1 MKHPLWLLLFSL
13 LACGRESEPV
23 SKHDFTQKDFLTIS
37 FPEER
42 EFKLD
47 SIRIT
52 SFAFSPVKA
61 NHLWVSTYT
70 QAIYDLN
77 LETNE
82 WIYLG
87 HQLGRYYDG
96 LKQEDI
102 HTDPFDLDKVWIT
115 RNSGGLLLYNVA
127 SNTQKVFPEVKS
139 TCILTDTANV
149 WIGNVKGLYRYDRK
163 TEQLSVVDAVAEIYV
178 QSLAVHSPGHLN
190 VNGEYVYECG
200 FGQLE
205 KLQDLQSILPLT
217 LPYDNL
223 VASKD
228 KYQYVTIKTKE
239 GSVLS
244 SLPYSIWKTVL
255 FEENAIWIPMNQ
267 LYDGL
272 IRIDVKSQTAVT
284 SQLGYYMAV
293 NNISS
298 DSTYVWLCSQ
308 REAMAIDKQSG
319 KAYFWSLP
327 YQSSRRILYQ
337 DSKNIYLNDIHSV
350 IIIPKSKVFIQ
361 SIPLSKI
368 KEEEALF
375 KHLLDST
382 NILQTRAFRPWYN
395 SYRKIYSTFKESTSP
410 RILSNL
416 QNIRASSANLL
427 PDYYKPFDNS
437 VFLYVDSITEPEIR
451 LPFVN
456 SLIIYAAQK
465 GKMDRAIQLDNQ
477 LKLEFPALDTN
488 DFVER
493 QKIEIRYAYQALEAL
508 KESGLSEDERLWK
521 TGNIYYRLF
530 GYIGRETEASG
541 MVMDYPLSFL
551 ADLLKKYPAS
561 PWADNAAYMM
571 FSHEEGSTHE
581 GGDNDFNLEANE
593 EYKKLILKYPDSEL
607 IPEIYYRIAGLYAD
621 LGYENNERKK
631 YLKLAKE
638 YVDKFYKEYPGHALT
653 KEVDQFVLDIDH
665 ELGQLELT
673 LTITS
678 NKEKF
683 TAAEPIL
690 ITYKLTNG
698 GDKPKTIRIYSDT
711 LLSDFTHYVS
721 YNPRGALEESFY
733 LKEEIYPQK
742 LPAEY
747 RDSTILAGR
756 TYSKTKDI
764 TKWVK
769 VESHGNQGFYDIK
782 EGAYQV
788 KAFFQTG
795 RFIVSSNE
803 IRFWREQRP

>member
-1 MKHPLWLLLFSL
+1 MKHPLWLLLFLL
-13 LACGRESEPV
+13 LACRREPEPV
-23 SKHDFTQKDFLTIS
+23 SKHDFTRKDFITIS

-70 QAIYDLN
+70 QDIYDLN

-82 WIYLG
+82 WINIG
-87 HQLGRYYDG
+87 HQFGQYYNG

-102 HTDPFDLDKVWIT
+102 HTDPFDLDKVWFT
-115 RNSGGLLLYNVA
+115 RNSEGLLLYNVA
-127 SNTQKVFPEVKS
+127 SNTQKVFPEVKGS
-139 TCILTDTANV
+139 CILTDTANV
-149 WIGNVKGLYRYDRK
+149 WIGTYKGLYRYDRK

-205 KLQDLQSILPLT
+205 KLQDLQANLPLT

-239 GSVLS
+239 GAILISF
-244 SLPYSIWKTVL
+244 PYSIWKTVL
-255 FEENAIWIPMNQ
+255 FEEDAIWVPMNQ

-272 IRIDVKSQTAVT
+272 IRIDVKSQTAVAT
-284 SQLGYYMAV
+284 QLGYYMAV

-308 REAMAIDKQSG
+308 SEAMVIDKKSG
-319 KAYFWSLP
+319 EAFFWSLP
-327 YQSSRRILYQ
+327 YKSSRRILYQ

-350 IIIPKSKVFIQ
+350 IIIPKSKIVIQ
-361 SIPLSKI
+361 STPLTRI

-375 KHLLDST
+375 NHLLDST
-382 NILQTRAFRPWYN
+382 KIRQTRAFRSWYN
-395 SYRKIYSTFKESTSP
+395 SYKKIQSTFKETTSP
-410 RILSNL
+410 RILANL
-416 QNIRASSANLL
+416 EDIRASSANLL
-427 PDYYKPFDNS
+427 PDYYKPFDKS
-437 VFLYVDSITEPEIR
+437 VFLYADTITEPEIR
-451 LPFVN
+451 LPFIN

-508 KESGLSEDERLWK
+508 KGSGISEDERLWK

-530 GYIGRETEASG
+530 GYIGQETEASG
-541 MVMDYPLSFL
+541 MVMDYPFSFL
-551 ADLLKKYPAS
+551 TELLKKYPTS
-561 PWADNAAYMM
+561 PWADNAAYLS
-571 FSHEEGSTHE
+571 FSYYEGSTHE
-581 GGDNDFNLEANE
+581 GGDNDYNLEANE

-607 IPEIYYRIAGLYAD
+607 IPDIYYRIASLYAD
-621 LGYENNERKK
+621 YGSGYDERKK
-631 YLKLAKE
+631 YLKMAKK
-638 YVDKFYKEYPGHALT
+638 YVDKFYTEYPGHALT
-653 KEVDQFVLDIDH
+653 KEVDQFVSYLDI
-665 ELGQLELT
+665 ELDQLEWT
-673 LTITS
+673 LTIS
-678 NKEKF
+678 ANKEKF
-683 TAAEPIL
+683 SPTEPIL
-690 ITYKLTNG
+690 ITYQLTNEG
-698 GDKPKTIRIYSDT
+698 NHAKTIRIYSDT

-721 YNPRGALEESFY
+721 YNPQRALEEPY
-733 LKEEIYPQK
+733 YIKEEIHPQK
-742 LPAEY
+742 LPAEW
-747 RDSTILAGR
+747 RDSTILAGD
-756 TYSKTKDI
+756 SFVKTKDI

-769 VESHGNQGFYDIK
+769 VESYGNQGFYNMK
-782 EGAYQV
+782 EGAYNV
-788 KAFFQTG
+788 KAFFQLG
-795 RFIVSSNE
+795 SFNVSSNE
-803 IRFWREQRP
+803 IRFWRD